1 MTTKHI
7 SLSKRL
13 ALMLNELKEFSSKR
27 LGVNVK
33 ESEIFRA
40 LIVFGYENKEDL
52 LRYIRKI
59 IIEGV

>member
-13 ALMLNELKEFSSKR
+13 ALMLNELKEFATKK

-40 LIVFGYENKEDL
+40 LIVFGYENREDL